1 MNTNLIDMVDA
12 LRTEKIGN
20 AQEAFQQVMSEK
32 INAALDERKIA
43 VAGQIY
49 NKINHVKQPNN

>member
-1 MNTNLIDMVDA
+1 MNTNLIDMVDG
-12 LRTEKIGN
+12 LRTDKIAN
-20 AQEAFQQVMSEK
+20 AQEAFQRAMSEK

-49 NKINHVKQPNN
+49 NKALKPAQ